1 MLEASSGKFLASS
14 IVGFG
19 ISSGPRAIGSFD
31 IVEINCP
38 QKFSIWVQFRVKLT
52 TIANFWFYCEF
63 VYSLK
68 SFIWLIVLVSK
79 NSFSEQKQCWPSWNF
94 KNDDVVGWI
103 HDKDTSGTKYVSN
116 GQEKYFCKSL
126 GAAGWE
132 SFTETMSI
140 YAHSTRYL
148 CFRVIVIVL
157 DQRDKNISVT

>member
-19 ISSGPRAIGSFD
+19 ISSVPRAIGSFD

-52 TIANFWFYCEF
+52 TIANFIWFYCEF

-79 NSFSEQKQCWPSWNF
+79 NSFSEQKH
-94 KNDDVVGWI
+94 DDVFGWI

-116 GQEKYFCKSL
+116 GQEKIFLQVTCSSGLREFHRNYV
-126 GAAGWE
+126 
-132 SFTETMSI
+132 
-140 YAHSTRYL
+140 HL
-148 CFRVIVIVL
+148 CPLNQIPLFPGNCYCSGSAR
-157 DQRDKNISVT
+157 